1 MKVNID
7 DYTKEQPCE
16 YNERMY
22 IARDNGAIMR
32 LPRDGAR
39 LSKWDNVWTFGTKNK
54 DNGYMIF
61 TGNVRVHQVVCT
73 AFHGPMPEP
82 NMVVDHIDTNRCNN
96 RPENLRW
103 VTRLENAL
111 NNPIT
116 RQRIIN
122 CCGSIEAFIK
132 NPSLLRERATDPN
145 TKWMRRVTKEE
156 ADACLKNLE
165 RWAAEDAQR
174 EVKGNGKGNGVGEW
188 VFKQQF
194 DSEMFS
200 RYKPWAQRKLEIEAE
215 TRRFFQEQKALK
227 ASLTT
232 NARQLNWVTPS
243 EFLMCPQEGTLSDY
257 LSNIELDKT
266 FCRTQYGDGG
276 KVLDFGYNQ
285 QDGAI
290 IVLTQGASEDKSWAL
305 CRITMENG
313 YFVHENCGSFFEE
326 DGGRKYFTIAMGR
339 EWTGGDVFDDFC

>member
-1 MKVNID
+1 MEVKID
-7 DYTKEQPCE
+7 DYTEERTCE
-16 YNERMY
+16 YKARVY
-22 IARDNGAIMR
+22 VARDNGAIKR
-32 LPRDGAR
+32 LPREGSR
-39 LSKWDNVWTFGTKNK
+39 LSKWDNVWTFGTKNEH
-54 DNGYMIF
+54 NGYMIF
-61 TGNVRVHQVVCT
+61 TGNIRVHQVVCT
-73 AFHGPMPEP
+73 AFHGAEPEP

-122 CCGSIEAFIK
+122 CCGSIEAFLK

-156 ADACLKNLE
+156 AAACLKNLE
-165 RWAAEDAQR
+165 RWAAEDAER
-174 EVKGNGKGNGVGEW
+174 VIKGKGIDERI
-188 VFKQQF
+188 FKEQF
-194 DSEMFS
+194 DYELV
-200 RYKPWAQRKLEIEAE
+200 RANKPWSQQKLEIEAE
-215 TRRFFQEQKALK
+215 TKQYLEERKALK
-227 ASLTT
+227 ASLTP
-232 NARQLNWVTPS
+232 NAKQLNWVTLA

-266 FCRTQYGDGG
+266 FCRTKYSDGG

-285 QDGAI
+285 QDAAI
-290 IVLTQGASEDKSWAL
+290 FVLTQGASDVKSWAL
-305 CRITMENG
+305 CKITMEDG